1 MVKIYSPDQCPEGL
15 QVGAQTF
22 SQKRDITIECDIDL
36 NKGMKILHEI
46 LNPHQPPSPAGS
58 AAETGEIPIH
68 KFVRCNEC
76 GMKPILGYRYKCT
89 VRPDYDL
96 CASCEAKTPQPFA
109 MLKLYNPEQNPQPA
123 PACGWRARCG
133 RGGWQGR
140 GGKCGWR
147 EAAAER
153 AREHTEALASERA
166 THLEKETRELEEDLI
181 SATLEQA
188 IAAEVASCSSSEES
202 KSSEESLPEAAVTC
216 VPSAPPVIVQATP
229 LPPPAPR
236 QISKPMSRF
245 VRDVTM
251 PDGTTVQPS
260 SVFVKTWRIRNDG
273 AYSWPEGCSLVNAG
287 GDALFVGEELRIP
300 VGIVNPGEEA
310 DLSVTLTAPITS
322 GRHVGYFRLQDPE
335 GNWFGQRLWSD
346 VRVNEVEENLWQ
358 VVGQEETQEVPIS
371 IPVEIPRI
379 PTEAEMW
386 AVELESLASMGFLDH
401 AVLIPLLKIHLVNP
415 AVGGR
420 PNPEGMQALILT
432 LLSNM

>member
-1 MVKIYSPDQCPEGL
+1 
-15 QVGAQTF
+15 
-22 SQKRDITIECDIDL
+22 
-36 NKGMKILHEI
+36 
-46 LNPHQPPSPAGS
+46 
-58 AAETGEIPIH
+58 
-68 KFVRCNEC
+68 
-76 GMKPILGYRYKCT
+76 
-89 VRPDYDL
+89 
-96 CASCEAKTPQPFA
+96 
-109 MLKLYNPEQNPQPA
+109 
-123 PACGWRARCG
+123 
-133 RGGWQGR
+133 
-140 GGKCGWR
+140 
-147 EAAAER
+147 
-153 AREHTEALASERA
+153 
-166 THLEKETRELEEDLI
+166 
-181 SATLEQA
+181 
-188 IAAEVASCSSSEES
+188 
-202 KSSEESLPEAAVTC
+202 
-216 VPSAPPVIVQATP
+216 
-229 LPPPAPR
+229 
-236 QISKPMSRF
+236 
-245 VRDVTM
+245 M